1 MTLTSTAWTR
11 LAALALATTLG
22 ACASGPKFVAPEP
35 PPPGQAML
43 YIYRAGGFYGA
54 GLKHQAR
61 VAGAPVGTLVNAS
74 YLRTTLSAT
83 PLVQPQLDGCAP
95 LRQPIAVQPGNTYY
109 VQASI
114 TNKNTVSGGG
124 NVTVHLGCV
133 LEARTADEALPVI
146 AGLSRAD

>member
-1 MTLTSTAWTR
+1 MTRSIGWIR
-11 LAALALATTLG
+11 IAALVVATTPS

-35 PPPGQAML
+35 PPPGQAVV

-54 GLKHQAR
+54 VLKHRAL

-74 YLRTTLSAT
+74 YVRTTLSAA
-83 PLVQPQLDGCAP
+83 PGAQPQLEGCAP
-95 LRQPIAVQPGNTYY
+95 LRQPIAVEPGQTYY

-114 TNKNTVSGGG
+114 TNKNTGSFGGS
-124 NVTVHLGCV
+124 VTIHLGCV
-133 LEARTADEALPVI
+133 LEARTAQEALPVI

>member
-1 MTLTSTAWTR
+1 MTRSIGWIR
-11 LAALALATTLG
+11 IAALVVATALS

-35 PPPGQAML
+35 PPPGQAVL

-54 GLKHQAR
+54 VLKHRAL

-74 YLRTTLSAT
+74 YLRTTLSAA
-83 PLVQPQLDGCAP
+83 PVAQPQLEGCAP
-95 LRQPIAVQPGNTYY
+95 LRQPIAVQPGQTYY

-114 TNKNTVSGGG
+114 TNKNTGTFGGS
-124 NVTVHLGCV
+124 TTIYLGCV
-133 LEARTADEALPVI
+133 LEARTSEEALPVI

>member
-1 MTLTSTAWTR
+1 MTRSIGWTR
-11 LAALALATTLG
+11 IAALVVATTLS

-35 PPPGQAML
+35 PPPGQAAL

-54 GLKHQAR
+54 VLKHRAL

-74 YLRTTLSAT
+74 YLKTTLSAV
-83 PLVQPQLDGCAP
+83 PVAQPQLEGCAP
-95 LRQPIAVQPGNTYY
+95 LRQPIAVEPGQTYY

-114 TNKNTVSGGG
+114 TNKNTGSFGGS
-124 NVTVHLGCV
+124 TTIHFGCV
-133 LEARTADEALPVI
+133 LEARTAEEALPVI